1 MVMVSSLALYSLPQ
15 AWQPSD
21 RIQEPKMDGEIHQG
35 WVQRS
40 HSCGP
45 RFPLTKAAFTQLTLC
60 HPHQKMDFSNCF
72 LLDPCL
78 LSLPKAG
85 LPSGASPSNQE
96 FVPTQSHWRQSLWP
110 SSTPSCPK
118 SLRQHRDFLKGPPAL
133 ALLPTPTR
141 QSLGPEN
148 AASFPLKPWQ
158 VVLGVGECA
167 LGWKL
172 GLRKVERDV

>member
-1 MVMVSSLALYSLPQ
+1 MQCVVRICFQISPLWTGGLWELVMVSSLALYSLPQ
-15 AWQPSD
+15 AWQSSD
-21 RIQEPKMDGEIHQG
+21 LIQEPKTDVEIHQG

-96 FVPTQSHWRQSLWP
+96 FVPTQSHWRQSLRP
-110 SSTPSCPK
+110 GSTPSCPEEPQAAQGF
-118 SLRQHRDFLKGPPAL
+118 SQRPSSPGSSSHANPPITGA
-133 ALLPTPTR
+133 
-141 QSLGPEN
+141 
-148 AASFPLKPWQ
+148 
-158 VVLGVGECA
+158 
-167 LGWKL
+167 
-172 GLRKVERDV
+172 